1 MSWSWARRGTSLPRP
16 GLGPRAG
23 LQSPGERR
31 VGKMYQRVC
40 LLGPRFPEQLSPV
53 STMLSHL
60 PRVSREGNY
69 FAHILNW
76 RILVP
81 GPHNEELGAP
91 VANPAERKGGTEMR
105 EKITGTLG
113 AIWCCC
119 RPKSRTDFSKITGF
133 IERHEIE
140 KPILMLTWNLKGPQV
155 VNWFL
160 TRMPRLFNGE
170 RNIFSTSG
178 FGRSR

>member
-133 IERHEIE
+133 IERHV
-140 KPILMLTWNLKGPQV
+140 ILWTGI
-155 VNWFL
+155 
-160 TRMPRLFNGE
+160 LFKTYSNTLIYIFCK
-170 RNIFSTSG
+170 RYVFILNINFFS
-178 FGRSR
+178 F